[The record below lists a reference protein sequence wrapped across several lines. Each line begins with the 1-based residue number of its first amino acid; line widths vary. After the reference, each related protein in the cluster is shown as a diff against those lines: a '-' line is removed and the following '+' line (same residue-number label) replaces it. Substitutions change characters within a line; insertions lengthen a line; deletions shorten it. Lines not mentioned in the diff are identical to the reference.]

1 MKRSKLFIVVAIFAF
16 LLFVTTGCADD
27 SGAGVH
33 THKYGEWTFVVEPTE
48 TTAGVAARK
57 CDCDHVDKV
66 EVPTLTDTKVWACV
80 VVDPTCTVDGSK
92 TYTSKYGKVVV
103 TLEKT
108 GHSYGEWT
116 FVVEPTETTAGTIAK
131 VCPKCNDRQEVEV
144 AALTDASVWSVTEVL
159 STCQKAGSRT
169 YVSEYGTVVVE
180 LAKLEHVY
188 GEWTL
193 VTEPTETATGSATRT
208 CKYGETDTVTVPALT
223 DASVWTVTE
232 VLPTCQKAGSRTYV
246 SEYGTV
252 VVELAKLE
260 HVYGEWTLVTE
271 PTETATGSATRT
283 CKYGET
289 DTVTVPALTDASV
302 WSVKSLTLSY
312 NEKGEKV
319 YTSVYGEVSV
329 EVAKLVAPYD
339 NKTYSSVLFDARG
352 TDNQTFKY
360 GITTVET
367 AWANAIISLNGNGEG
382 EGTAYPFRGQI
393 KIIME
398 DEKTGKVRFV
408 QTPYKT
414 ITTGGSEDP
423 YDPYDPYDPGYGTV
437 TTEVVLD
444 HENAET
450 FVAYVDFASGL
461 LVRANDGLFN
471 RLLFCTPFEVNASA
485 SAFSTSCWNDAIA
498 IQYTYNE
505 TVYSVFYY
513 KGVVYFGV
521 SFVDAEGNALSAEEC
536 YNAVY
541 VCVKDASGNVIEKFG
556 YNGTELVVLD
566 GNEGTYT
573 NAEETIVVS
582 GFGTVTLNGVS
593 GTYTVLSDNKLGV
606 YVSEAYYEVQ
616 LNKETATY
624 TSVKPMVTINFI
636 TGEYATLDPATVSA
650 NINVKYVLP
659 TLTNDLYKFKGWYYD
674 EACTKAVGSEFV
686 PTENVT
692 LYALWKAKV
701 VINLVGV
708 ADGDASTLYLGEGDK
723 IGDFLPKYGLDL
735 ANRRIFKGWYLDS
748 EFENTLPEE
757 AAVTVDDTDITIY
770 AKWDELPA
778 YYGTYYGTEAYN
790 AGYGNYGGK
799 KLIIDENGNISGQ
812 VTGIVVSYDK
822 ATQKIEWK
830 TSATAT
836 TKDAFYFDEETGVI
850 AGIYSKGEI
859 GNDYYIFSTE
869 TPSDGKIV
877 ANFGVK
883 APKYPGSSTTGYF
896 AQFVTINTKLGVKTL
911 FLYNN
916 HIYNNVSVATSTGEE
931 FTNIKDIKN
940 AKTVVV
946 KELTTSEVLIA
957 LSAVNDT
964 FGTGSNTKLLDE
976 YYGTYTNGSETIEL
990 DGCGVIKYGSKTGT
1004 YTKVTSGEYG
1014 FDVYLENNTEYYRL
1028 TLDTENNTFVLVMPK
1043 ATISFVVGEGHTEIA
1058 SISCNINVPVKLPSG
1073 EDAGYVFNGWFYDQ
1087 EFTKAVPANLVI
1099 TEDITLYA
1107 KYSNPAKLTIVYN
1120 DGVTE
1125 NTEIIYSV
1133 GDIAKVE
1140 KPKYAKHRF
1149 IGWYTTE
1156 ECAAGSEWTSGT
1168 QINADTIIYAKWE
1181 IAPIYNAIYV
1191 PVEFTKTEKNGGV
1204 DGGYAR
1210 ISCILDID
1218 PDGMT
1223 TGKGYPYNGSYVVK
1237 NYDAEKGTLDFCS
1250 SNGSTVYHGFID
1262 PVTTIIFVNTNS
1274 GDVDFNAMNMF
1285 IPIEGKYNYS
1295 EHTYSSSYWDGGST
1309 KAIQYTTKG
1318 NTYSYF
1324 LYKNHVYM
1332 NVSFKD
1338 AEGNDIEGK
1347 DCYTAS
1353 SLTVLAADN
1362 TVIAKFGY
1370 DGTTMQSLD
1379 GFEGTYTNGENSLT
1393 LDGIKTITM
1402 GEYTG
1407 TYTKAKEGSS
1417 YTFDVYMTEGTKQ
1430 VYYQLTVSK
1439 EAGTYTIAKPEVT
1452 ISFNAGEYA
1461 TVGDVVANI
1470 NVALELPVPHNAEY
1484 VFRGW
1489 YLDSELTK
1497 KVSGEYVPTENA
1509 TLYAK
1514 WDKKATL
1521 TVIYGNG
1528 MEDATLEYGVGDTIN
1543 PVKPGFTNGK
1553 VFSGWYLD
1561 AECTEKLTATTIT
1574 ENMTI
1579 YCKWAEGVPT
1589 YGSYRGWNM
1598 YGNDAKANKKP
1609 TVDMVIS
1616 VDGIAS
1622 GRKEGKVTGTT
1633 GVIKI
1638 DDYYAYYEETLGII
1652 YMAYGSNTS
1661 SCGTDTFV
1669 FVKGGYTVSHES
1681 ANLRIGGSD
1690 SFSKVVTLELSDG
1703 TIHTVLFAEN
1713 KVYADVIVKDANGD
1727 LYTKNMSNVTS
1738 STSVTIYASDGTT
1751 VLYSK

>member
-116 FVVEPTETTAGTIAK
+116 FVVEPTETTAGTVAK

-159 STCQKAGSRT
+159 
-169 YVSEYGTVVVE
+169 
-180 LAKLEHVY
+180 
-188 GEWTL
+188 
-193 VTEPTETATGSATRT
+193 
-208 CKYGETDTVTVPALT
+208 
-223 DASVWTVTE
+223 
-232 VLPTCQKAGSRTYV
+232 PTCQKAGSRTYV

-252 VVELAKLE
+252 VVELPKEE

-367 AWANAIISLNGNGEG
+367 AWANEIISLNGNGEG

-398 DEKTGKVRFV
+398 DEKTGKVRFI

-414 ITTGGSEDP
+414 ITTGGSEDPYYP

-471 RLLFCTPFEVNASA
+471 RLLFCTPFEVNAST

-770 AKWDELPA
+770 AKWDDLPA

-869 TPSDGKIV
+869 TPSDGKII

-1210 ISCILDID
+1210 TSCILDID

-1262 PVTTIIFVNTNS
+1262 PVTTIIFVNTKS

-1622 GRKEGKVTGTT
+1622 GRKEGKVIGTT

-1703 TIHTVLFAEN
+1703 TTHTVLFAEN
-1713 KVYADVIVKDANGD
+1713 KVYADVIVKAANGD

-1738 STSVTIYASDGTT
+1738 STSITIYASDGTT

>member
-57 CDCDHVDKV
+57 CECDHVDKV

-116 FVVEPTETTAGTIAK
+116 FVVEPTETTAGTVAK

-180 LAKLEHVY
+180 LPKE
-188 GEWTL
+188 
-193 VTEPTETATGSATRT
+193 
-208 CKYGETDTVTVPALT
+208 
-223 DASVWTVTE
+223 
-232 VLPTCQKAGSRTYV
+232 
-246 SEYGTV
+246 
-252 VVELAKLE
+252 E

-352 TDNQTFKY
+352 TDSQTFKY

-398 DEKTGKVRFV
+398 DEKTGKVRFI

-414 ITTGGSEDP
+414 ITTGSSEDPYYP

-461 LVRANDGLFN
+461 LVRANDDLFN
-471 RLLFCTPFEVNASA
+471 RLLFCTPFEVNAST

-686 PTENVT
+686 PTESVT

-830 TSATAT
+830 TNATAT

-946 KELTTSEVLIA
+946 KELTTSEILIA

-1210 ISCILDID
+1210 TSCILDID

-1237 NYDAEKGTLDFCS
+1237 NYDPEKGTLDFCS

-1262 PVTTIIFVNTNS
+1262 PVTTIIFVNTKS

-1295 EHTYSSSYWDGGST
+1295 EHTYSSSYWNGGST

-1332 NVSFKD
+1332 NVSLKD

-1353 SLTVLAADN
+1353 SLTVLASDN
-1362 TVIAKFGY
+1362 AVIAKFGY

-1574 ENMTI
+1574 GNMTI

-1703 TIHTVLFAEN
+1703 TIHTVLFAKN
-1713 KVYADVIVKDANGD
+1713 KVYADVIVKDANGE

>member
-57 CDCDHVDKV
+57 CECDHVDKV

-116 FVVEPTETTAGTIAK
+116 FVVEPTETTAGTVAK

-159 STCQKAGSRT
+159 S
-169 YVSEYGTVVVE
+169 
-180 LAKLEHVY
+180 
-188 GEWTL
+188 
-193 VTEPTETATGSATRT
+193 
-208 CKYGETDTVTVPALT
+208 
-223 DASVWTVTE
+223 
-232 VLPTCQKAGSRTYV
+232 TCQKAGSRTYV

-398 DEKTGKVRFV
+398 DEKTGKVRFI
-408 QTPYKT
+408 QTPYKP

-423 YDPYDPYDPGYGTV
+423 YYPYAPYHPNDPGYGTV

-471 RLLFCTPFEVNASA
+471 RLLFCTPFEVNAST

-521 SFVDAEGNALSAEEC
+521 SFVDAEGNALTAEEC

-541 VCVKDASGNVIEKFG
+541 VCVKDASGDVIEKFG

-593 GTYTVLSDNKLGV
+593 GTYTALSDNKLGV

-748 EFENTLPEE
+748 EFENTLPVE

-869 TPSDGKIV
+869 TPSDGKII

-990 DGCGVIKYGSKTGT
+990 DGCGVINYGSKTGT

-1210 ISCILDID
+1210 TSCILDID

-1237 NYDAEKGTLDFCS
+1237 NYDPEKGTLDFCS

-1262 PVTTIIFVNTNS
+1262 PVTTIIFVNTKS

-1353 SLTVLAADN
+1353 SLTVLASDN

-1393 LDGIKTITM
+1393 LDGIKTIKM

-1528 MEDATLEYGVGDTIN
+1528 MEDATLEYGIGDTIN

-1574 ENMTI
+1574 GNMTI

-1598 YGNDAKANKKP
+1598 YGEGTKSDKKP

-1652 YMAYGSNTS
+1652 YMAYGNNTTGCAS
-1661 SCGTDTFV
+1661 DTYV
-1669 FVKGGYTVSHES
+1669 FVKGGFTVAHES
-1681 ANLRIGGSD
+1681 ANLKIKN
-1690 SFSKVVTLELSDG
+1690 SFSKVVTIQLSDG
-1703 TIHTVLFAEN
+1703 TTHTVLFAEN
-1713 KVYADVIVKDANGD
+1713 KVYADVIVKDANGE

>member
-57 CDCDHVDKV
+57 CECDHVDKV

-116 FVVEPTETTAGTIAK
+116 FVVEPTETTAGTVAK

-159 STCQKAGSRT
+159 STCQKAGS
-169 YVSEYGTVVVE
+169 
-180 LAKLEHVY
+180 K
-188 GEWTL
+188 
-193 VTEPTETATGSATRT
+193 
-208 CKYGETDTVTVPALT
+208 
-223 DASVWTVTE
+223 
-232 VLPTCQKAGSRTYV
+232 TYV

-352 TDNQTFKY
+352 TDSQTFKY

-398 DEKTGKVRFV
+398 DEKTGKVRFI

-414 ITTGGSEDP
+414 ITTGGSEDPYYP

-471 RLLFCTPFEVNASA
+471 RLLFCTPFEVNAST

-541 VCVKDASGNVIEKFG
+541 VCVKDASGNIIEKFG

-1210 ISCILDID
+1210 TSCILDID

-1262 PVTTIIFVNTNS
+1262 PVTTIIFVNTKS

-1353 SLTVLAADN
+1353 SLTVLASDN

-1393 LDGIKTITM
+1393 LDGIKTIKM

-1430 VYYQLTVSK
+1430 AYYQLTVSK

-1574 ENMTI
+1574 GNMTI

-1703 TIHTVLFAEN
+1703 TTHTVLFAEN

-1738 STSVTIYASDGTT
+1738 STSITIYASDGTT

>member
-66 EVPTLTDTKVWACV
+66 EVPTLTDTKVWACI

-116 FVVEPTETTAGTIAK
+116 FVVEPTETTAGTVAK

-144 AALTDASVWSVTEVL
+144 AALSDASVWTVTEVL
-159 STCQKAGSRT
+159 STCQKAGS
-169 YVSEYGTVVVE
+169 
-180 LAKLEHVY
+180 K
-188 GEWTL
+188 
-193 VTEPTETATGSATRT
+193 
-208 CKYGETDTVTVPALT
+208 
-223 DASVWTVTE
+223 
-232 VLPTCQKAGSRTYV
+232 TYV

-398 DEKTGKVRFV
+398 DEKTGKVRFI

-414 ITTGGSEDP
+414 ITTGGSEDPYYP

-869 TPSDGKIV
+869 TPSDGKII

-957 LSAVNDT
+957 LSAVND
-964 FGTGSNTKLLDE
+964 
-976 YYGTYTNGSETIEL
+976 I
-990 DGCGVIKYGSKTGT
+990 
-1004 YTKVTSGEYG
+1004 
-1014 FDVYLENNTEYYRL
+1014 
-1028 TLDTENNTFVLVMPK
+1028 
-1043 ATISFVVGEGHTEIA
+1043 
-1058 SISCNINVPVKLPSG
+1058 
-1073 EDAGYVFNGWFYDQ
+1073 
-1087 EFTKAVPANLVI
+1087 
-1099 TEDITLYA
+1099 
-1107 KYSNPAKLTIVYN
+1107 
-1120 DGVTE
+1120 
-1125 NTEIIYSV
+1125 
-1133 GDIAKVE
+1133 
-1140 KPKYAKHRF
+1140 
-1149 IGWYTTE
+1149 
-1156 ECAAGSEWTSGT
+1156 
-1168 QINADTIIYAKWE
+1168 
-1181 IAPIYNAIYV
+1181 
-1191 PVEFTKTEKNGGV
+1191 
-1204 DGGYAR
+1204 
-1210 ISCILDID
+1210 
-1218 PDGMT
+1218 
-1223 TGKGYPYNGSYVVK
+1223 
-1237 NYDAEKGTLDFCS
+1237 
-1250 SNGSTVYHGFID
+1250 
-1262 PVTTIIFVNTNS
+1262 
-1274 GDVDFNAMNMF
+1274 
-1285 IPIEGKYNYS
+1285 
-1295 EHTYSSSYWDGGST
+1295 
-1309 KAIQYTTKG
+1309 
-1318 NTYSYF
+1318 
-1324 LYKNHVYM
+1324 
-1332 NVSFKD
+1332 
-1338 AEGNDIEGK
+1338 
-1347 DCYTAS
+1347 
-1353 SLTVLAADN
+1353 
-1362 TVIAKFGY
+1362 
-1370 DGTTMQSLD
+1370 
-1379 GFEGTYTNGENSLT
+1379 
-1393 LDGIKTITM
+1393 
-1402 GEYTG
+1402 
-1407 TYTKAKEGSS
+1407 
-1417 YTFDVYMTEGTKQ
+1417 
-1430 VYYQLTVSK
+1430 
-1439 EAGTYTIAKPEVT
+1439 
-1452 ISFNAGEYA
+1452 
-1461 TVGDVVANI
+1461 
-1470 NVALELPVPHNAEY
+1470 
-1484 VFRGW
+1484 
-1489 YLDSELTK
+1489 
-1497 KVSGEYVPTENA
+1497 
-1509 TLYAK
+1509 
-1514 WDKKATL
+1514 
-1521 TVIYGNG
+1521 
-1528 MEDATLEYGVGDTIN
+1528 
-1543 PVKPGFTNGK
+1543 
-1553 VFSGWYLD
+1553 
-1561 AECTEKLTATTIT
+1561 
-1574 ENMTI
+1574 
-1579 YCKWAEGVPT
+1579 
-1589 YGSYRGWNM
+1589 WNW
-1598 YGNDAKANKKP
+1598 
-1609 TVDMVIS
+1609 
-1616 VDGIAS
+1616 
-1622 GRKEGKVTGTT
+1622 
-1633 GVIKI
+1633 
-1638 DDYYAYYEETLGII
+1638 L
-1652 YMAYGSNTS
+1652 
-1661 SCGTDTFV
+1661 
-1669 FVKGGYTVSHES
+1669 
-1681 ANLRIGGSD
+1681 
-1690 SFSKVVTLELSDG
+1690 
-1703 TIHTVLFAEN
+1703 
-1713 KVYADVIVKDANGD
+1713 
-1727 LYTKNMSNVTS
+1727 
-1738 STSVTIYASDGTT
+1738 
-1751 VLYSK
+1751 

>member
-116 FVVEPTETTAGTIAK
+116 FVVEPTETTAGTVAK

-180 LAKLEHVY
+180 LPKE
-188 GEWTL
+188 
-193 VTEPTETATGSATRT
+193 
-208 CKYGETDTVTVPALT
+208 
-223 DASVWTVTE
+223 
-232 VLPTCQKAGSRTYV
+232 
-246 SEYGTV
+246 
-252 VVELAKLE
+252 E

-352 TDNQTFKY
+352 TDSQTFKY

-398 DEKTGKVRFV
+398 DEKTGKVRFI

-414 ITTGGSEDP
+414 ITTGGSEDPYYP

-471 RLLFCTPFEVNASA
+471 RLLFCTPFEVNAST

-521 SFVDAEGNALSAEEC
+521 SFVDAEGNALTAEEC

-1210 ISCILDID
+1210 TSCILDID

-1250 SNGSTVYHGFID
+1250 SNGSIVYHGFID

-1353 SLTVLAADN
+1353 SLTVLASDN

-1393 LDGIKTITM
+1393 LDGIKTIKM

-1528 MEDATLEYGVGDTIN
+1528 MEDATLEYGIGDTIN

-1574 ENMTI
+1574 GNMTI

-1703 TIHTVLFAEN
+1703 TIHTVLFAKN
-1713 KVYADVIVKDANGD
+1713 KVYADVIVKDANGE

>member
-1 MKRSKLFIVVAIFAF
+1 MKKFKLTFQKGILFCLVLLMIFS
-16 LLFVTTGCADD
+16 VTSCKKHEDTPKDD
-27 SGAGVH
+27 V
-33 THKYGEWTFVVEPTE
+33 KI
-48 TTAGVAARK
+48 
-57 CDCDHVDKV
+57 
-66 EVPTLTDTKVWACV
+66 
-80 VVDPTCTVDGSK
+80 
-92 TYTSKYGKVVV
+92 
-103 TLEKT
+103 TLESDKYTLQKT
-108 GHSYGEWT
+108 D
-116 FVVEPTETTAGTIAK
+116 V
-131 VCPKCNDRQEVEV
+131 
-144 AALTDASVWSVTEVL
+144 
-159 STCQKAGSRT
+159 
-169 YVSEYGTVVVE
+169 
-180 LAKLEHVY
+180 AKL
-188 GEWTL
+188 
-193 VTEPTETATGSATRT
+193 
-208 CKYGETDTVTVPALT
+208 TVTV
-223 DASVWTVTE
+223 
-232 VLPTCQKAGSRTYV
+232 
-246 SEYGTV
+246 
-252 VVELAKLE
+252 
-260 HVYGEWTLVTE
+260 
-271 PTETATGSATRT
+271 TGS
-283 CKYGET
+283 T
-289 DTVTVPALTDASV
+289 DTTYSWIYDTSLLNIDANNQLKVIGDYSTKRTVEIKAVANADKTKSATISITLNVTPIKPPVKDDISV
-302 WSVKSLTLSY
+302 GIKGSSEVKS
-312 NEKGEKV
+312 G
-319 YTSVYGEVSV
+319 
-329 EVAKLVAPYD
+329 
-339 NKTYSSVLFDARG
+339 KTINLEAVVTGS
-352 TDNQTFKY
+352 DNQT
-360 GITTVET
+360 VL
-367 AWANAIISLNGNGEG
+367 W
-382 EGTAYPFRGQI
+382 
-393 KIIME
+393 
-398 DEKTGKVRFV
+398 
-408 QTPYKT
+408 
-414 ITTGGSEDP
+414 
-423 YDPYDPYDPGYGTV
+423 
-437 TTEVVLD
+437 EVK
-444 HENAET
+444 
-450 FVAYVDFASGL
+450 S
-461 LVRANDGLFN
+461 
-471 RLLFCTPFEVNASA
+471 
-485 SAFSTSCWNDAIA
+485 
-498 IQYTYNE
+498 
-505 TVYSVFYY
+505 
-513 KGVVYFGV
+513 
-521 SFVDAEGNALSAEEC
+521 
-536 YNAVY
+536 
-541 VCVKDASGNVIEKFG
+541 
-556 YNGTELVVLD
+556 
-566 GNEGTYT
+566 
-573 NAEETIVVS
+573 
-582 GFGTVTLNGVS
+582 
-593 GTYTVLSDNKLGV
+593 
-606 YVSEAYYEVQ
+606 
-616 LNKETATY
+616 
-624 TSVKPMVTINFI
+624 
-636 TGEYATLDPATVSA
+636 
-650 NINVKYVLP
+650 
-659 TLTNDLYKFKGWYYD
+659 
-674 EACTKAVGSEFV
+674 GSEFATIDSEGRLTASKV
-686 PTENVT
+686 SGDKVIEVTATSLADTSVVATKVITIVAKPELTQEMLDALNVDT
-692 LYALWKAKV
+692 IGFEGYIN
-701 VINLVGV
+701 INLYTIGIYSKLHSTHITVVKTAMDGTNWYAEYLNGDTNTQMGLYYRNHDQKACQVSVSFMNEEQYTPMQADDGSSVSWEDAGLYNNLKGLKLSDFQFNEKTWRYEYVGSDERLDEKIV
-708 ADGDASTLYLGEGDK
+708 ASANPYDFIADGFSLIIEDGEILGIYAKSKEDYS
-723 IGDFLPKYGLDL
+723 I
-735 ANRRIFKGWYLDS
+735 
-748 EFENTLPEE
+748 
-757 AAVTVDDTDITIY
+757 AVGYKAIQELIVAINFDETVDDTDITIY

-1210 ISCILDID
+1210 TSCILDID

-1353 SLTVLAADN
+1353 SLTVLASDN

-1393 LDGIKTITM
+1393 LDGIKTIKM

-1439 EAGTYTIAKPEVT
+1439 EAGTYTISKPEVT

-1574 ENMTI
+1574 GNMTI

-1598 YGNDAKANKKP
+1598 YGEGTKSDKKP

-1652 YMAYGSNTS
+1652 YMAYGNNTTGCAS
-1661 SCGTDTFV
+1661 DTYV
-1669 FVKGGYTVSHES
+1669 FVKGGFTVAHES
-1681 ANLRIGGSD
+1681 ANLKIKN
-1690 SFSKVVTLELSDG
+1690 SFSKVVTIQLSDG
-1703 TIHTVLFAEN
+1703 TTHTVLFAEN
-1713 KVYADVIVKDANGD
+1713 KVYADVIVKDANGE

>member
-66 EVPTLTDTKVWACV
+66 EVPTLTDTKVWACI

-116 FVVEPTETTAGTIAK
+116 FVVEPTETTAGTVAK

-144 AALTDASVWSVTEVL
+144 AALS
-159 STCQKAGSRT
+159 
-169 YVSEYGTVVVE
+169 
-180 LAKLEHVY
+180 
-188 GEWTL
+188 
-193 VTEPTETATGSATRT
+193 
-208 CKYGETDTVTVPALT
+208 

-252 VVELAKLE
+252 VVELPKEE
-260 HVYGEWTLVTE
+260 HVYGEWTLVAE

-398 DEKTGKVRFV
+398 DEKTGKVRFI

-414 ITTGGSEDP
+414 ITTGGSEDPYYP

-869 TPSDGKIV
+869 TPSDGKII

-1014 FDVYLENNTEYYRL
+1014 FDVYLENNAEYYRL

-1210 ISCILDID
+1210 TSCILDID

-1262 PVTTIIFVNTNS
+1262 PVTTIIFVNTKS

-1703 TIHTVLFAEN
+1703 TTHTVLFAEN

-1738 STSVTIYASDGTT
+1738 STSITIYASDGTT

>member
-116 FVVEPTETTAGTIAK
+116 FVVEPTETTAGTVAK

-180 LAKLEHVY
+180 LPKE
-188 GEWTL
+188 
-193 VTEPTETATGSATRT
+193 
-208 CKYGETDTVTVPALT
+208 
-223 DASVWTVTE
+223 
-232 VLPTCQKAGSRTYV
+232 
-246 SEYGTV
+246 
-252 VVELAKLE
+252 E

-352 TDNQTFKY
+352 TDSQTFKY

-398 DEKTGKVRFV
+398 DEKTGKVRFI

-414 ITTGGSEDP
+414 ITTGGSEDPYYP

-471 RLLFCTPFEVNASA
+471 RLLFCTPFEVNAST

-521 SFVDAEGNALSAEEC
+521 SFVDAEGNALTAEEC

-869 TPSDGKIV
+869 TPSDGKII

-1204 DGGYAR
+1204 VGGYAR
-1210 ISCILDID
+1210 TSCILDID

-1237 NYDAEKGTLDFCS
+1237 NYDPEKGTLDFCS

-1262 PVTTIIFVNTNS
+1262 PVTTIIFVNTKS

-1703 TIHTVLFAEN
+1703 TTHTVLFAEN

-1727 LYTKNMSNVTS
+1727 LYNKNMSNVTS
-1738 STSVTIYASDGTT
+1738 STSITIYASDGTT

>member
-116 FVVEPTETTAGTIAK
+116 FVVEPTETTAGTVAK

-159 STCQKAGSRT
+159 
-169 YVSEYGTVVVE
+169 
-180 LAKLEHVY
+180 
-188 GEWTL
+188 
-193 VTEPTETATGSATRT
+193 
-208 CKYGETDTVTVPALT
+208 
-223 DASVWTVTE
+223 
-232 VLPTCQKAGSRTYV
+232 PTCQKAGSRTYV

-252 VVELAKLE
+252 VVELPKEE

-398 DEKTGKVRFV
+398 DEKTGKVRFI

-414 ITTGGSEDP
+414 ITTGGSEDPYYP

-471 RLLFCTPFEVNASA
+471 RLLFCTPFEVNAST

-573 NAEETIVVS
+573 NVEETIVVS

-1125 NTEIIYSV
+1125 NAEIIYSV

-1210 ISCILDID
+1210 TSCILDID

-1262 PVTTIIFVNTNS
+1262 PDTTIIFVNTKS

-1285 IPIEGKYNYS
+1285 IPIEGKYSYS

-1353 SLTVLAADN
+1353 SLTVLASDN

-1574 ENMTI
+1574 GNMTI

-1703 TIHTVLFAEN
+1703 TIHTVLFAKN
-1713 KVYADVIVKDANGD
+1713 KVYADVIVKDANGE

>member
-116 FVVEPTETTAGTIAK
+116 FVVEPTETTAGTVAK

-159 STCQKAGSRT
+159 S
-169 YVSEYGTVVVE
+169 
-180 LAKLEHVY
+180 
-188 GEWTL
+188 
-193 VTEPTETATGSATRT
+193 
-208 CKYGETDTVTVPALT
+208 
-223 DASVWTVTE
+223 
-232 VLPTCQKAGSRTYV
+232 TCQKAGSRTYV

-352 TDNQTFKY
+352 TDSQTFKY

-398 DEKTGKVRFV
+398 DEKTGKVRFI

-414 ITTGGSEDP
+414 ITTGGSEDPYYP

-471 RLLFCTPFEVNASA
+471 RLLFCTPFEVNAST

-692 LYALWKAKV
+692 LYALWRAKV

-830 TSATAT
+830 TNATAT

-946 KELTTSEVLIA
+946 KELTTSEILIA

-1210 ISCILDID
+1210 TSCILDID
-1218 PDGMT
+1218 PDGVT

-1237 NYDAEKGTLDFCS
+1237 NYDPEKGTLDFCS

-1262 PVTTIIFVNTNS
+1262 PVTTIIFVNTKS

-1370 DGTTMQSLD
+1370 DGATMQSLD

-1574 ENMTI
+1574 GNMTI

-1703 TIHTVLFAEN
+1703 TIHTVLFAKN
-1713 KVYADVIVKDANGD
+1713 KVYADVIVKDANGE

>member
-57 CDCDHVDKV
+57 CECDHVDKV

-116 FVVEPTETTAGTIAK
+116 FVVEPTETTAGTVAK

-159 STCQKAGSRT
+159 STCQKAGS
-169 YVSEYGTVVVE
+169 
-180 LAKLEHVY
+180 K
-188 GEWTL
+188 
-193 VTEPTETATGSATRT
+193 
-208 CKYGETDTVTVPALT
+208 
-223 DASVWTVTE
+223 
-232 VLPTCQKAGSRTYV
+232 TYV

-352 TDNQTFKY
+352 TDSQTFKY

-398 DEKTGKVRFV
+398 DEKTGKVRFI

-414 ITTGGSEDP
+414 ITTGGSEDPYYP

-471 RLLFCTPFEVNASA
+471 RLLFCTPFEVNAST

-521 SFVDAEGNALSAEEC
+521 SFVDAEGNALTAEEC

-1210 ISCILDID
+1210 TSCILDID

-1353 SLTVLAADN
+1353 SLTVLASDN

-1393 LDGIKTITM
+1393 LDGIKTIKM

-1439 EAGTYTIAKPEVT
+1439 EAGTYTISKPEVT

-1574 ENMTI
+1574 KNMTI

-1598 YGNDAKANKKP
+1598 YGDGTKSDKKP

-1652 YMAYGSNTS
+1652 YMAYGSNTTGCAS
-1661 SCGTDTFV
+1661 DTYV
-1669 FVKGGYTVSHES
+1669 FVKGGFTVAHES
-1681 ANLRIGGSD
+1681 ANLKIKN
-1690 SFSKVVTLELSDG
+1690 SFSKVVTIQLSDG
-1703 TIHTVLFAEN
+1703 TTHTVLFAEN
-1713 KVYADVIVKDANGD
+1713 KVYADVIVKDANGE

>member
-116 FVVEPTETTAGTIAK
+116 FVVEPTETTAGTVAK

-144 AALTDASVWSVTEVL
+144 AALTDASVWS
-159 STCQKAGSRT
+159 
-169 YVSEYGTVVVE
+169 
-180 LAKLEHVY
+180 
-188 GEWTL
+188 
-193 VTEPTETATGSATRT
+193 
-208 CKYGETDTVTVPALT
+208 
-223 DASVWTVTE
+223 VTE

-352 TDNQTFKY
+352 TDSQTFKY

-398 DEKTGKVRFV
+398 DEKTGKVRFI

-414 ITTGGSEDP
+414 ITTGGSEDPYYP

-471 RLLFCTPFEVNASA
+471 RLLFCTPFEVNAST

-692 LYALWKAKV
+692 LYALWRAKV

-830 TSATAT
+830 TNATAT

-946 KELTTSEVLIA
+946 KELTTSEILIA

-1210 ISCILDID
+1210 TSCILDID
-1218 PDGMT
+1218 PDGVT

-1237 NYDAEKGTLDFCS
+1237 NYDPEKGTLDFCS

-1262 PVTTIIFVNTNS
+1262 PVTTIIFVNTKS

-1370 DGTTMQSLD
+1370 DGATMQSLD

-1574 ENMTI
+1574 GNMTI

-1703 TIHTVLFAEN
+1703 TIHTVLFAKN
-1713 KVYADVIVKDANGD
+1713 KVYADVIVKDANGE

>member
-33 THKYGEWTFVVEPTE
+33 THK
-48 TTAGVAARK
+48 
-57 CDCDHVDKV
+57 
-66 EVPTLTDTKVWACV
+66 
-80 VVDPTCTVDGSK
+80 
-92 TYTSKYGKVVV
+92 
-103 TLEKT
+103 
-108 GHSYGEWT
+108 YGEWT

-252 VVELAKLE
+252 VVELPKEE

-398 DEKTGKVRFV
+398 DEKTGKVRFI

-414 ITTGGSEDP
+414 ITTGGSEDPYYP

-471 RLLFCTPFEVNASA
+471 RLLFCTPFEVNAST

-566 GNEGTYT
+566 GNEGAYT

-606 YVSEAYYEVQ
+606 YVSESYYEVQ

-931 FTNIKDIKN
+931 FTNIKDIEN

-1043 ATISFVVGEGHTEIA
+1043 ATISFVVGEGHTEIV

-1087 EFTKAVPANLVI
+1087 EFTKAVPANLLI

-1125 NTEIIYSV
+1125 NAEIIYSV

-1210 ISCILDID
+1210 TSCILDID

-1237 NYDAEKGTLDFCS
+1237 NYDPEKGTLDFCS

-1262 PVTTIIFVNTNS
+1262 PVTTIIFVNTKS

-1285 IPIEGKYNYS
+1285 IPIEGKYSYS
-1295 EHTYSSSYWDGGST
+1295 EHTYSSSYWAGGST

-1402 GEYTG
+1402 GEYAG
-1407 TYTKAKEGSS
+1407 TYTKAKEGSI

-1598 YGNDAKANKKP
+1598 CGNDAKADKKP
-1609 TVDMVIS
+1609 TDDMVIS

-1681 ANLRIGGSD
+1681 ANLRIGGSK

>member
-48 TTAGVAARK
+48 TTAG
-57 CDCDHVDKV
+57 
-66 EVPTLTDTKVWACV
+66 
-80 VVDPTCTVDGSK
+80 
-92 TYTSKYGKVVV
+92 
-103 TLEKT
+103 
-108 GHSYGEWT
+108 
-116 FVVEPTETTAGTIAK
+116 TIAK

-159 STCQKAGSRT
+159 S
-169 YVSEYGTVVVE
+169 
-180 LAKLEHVY
+180 
-188 GEWTL
+188 
-193 VTEPTETATGSATRT
+193 
-208 CKYGETDTVTVPALT
+208 
-223 DASVWTVTE
+223 
-232 VLPTCQKAGSRTYV
+232 TCQKAGSRTYV

-398 DEKTGKVRFV
+398 DEKTGKVRFI

-414 ITTGGSEDP
+414 ITTGGSEDPYYP

-471 RLLFCTPFEVNASA
+471 RLLFCTPFEVNAST

-606 YVSEAYYEVQ
+606 YVSESYYEVQ

-799 KLIIDENGNISGQ
+799 KLIIDENGNISGK

-822 ATQKIEWK
+822 STQKIEWK

-1125 NTEIIYSV
+1125 NAEIIYSV

-1210 ISCILDID
+1210 TSCILDID

-1237 NYDAEKGTLDFCS
+1237 NYDPEKGTLDFCS

-1262 PVTTIIFVNTNS
+1262 PVTTIIFVNTKS

-1285 IPIEGKYNYS
+1285 IPIEGKYSYS
-1295 EHTYSSSYWDGGST
+1295 EHTYSSSYWAGGST

-1407 TYTKAKEGSS
+1407 TYTKAKEGSI

-1574 ENMTI
+1574 KNMTI

-1598 YGNDAKANKKP
+1598 YGDGTKSDKKP
-1609 TVDMVIS
+1609 TDDMVIS

-1622 GRKEGKVTGTT
+1622 GCKKGKVTGTT

-1661 SCGTDTFV
+1661 SCASDTYV
-1669 FVKGGYTVSHES
+1669 FVKGGFTVAHES
-1681 ANLRIGGSD
+1681 ANLRIGGSN
-1690 SFSKVVTLELSDG
+1690 SFSKVVTIQLSDG
-1703 TIHTVLFAEN
+1703 TTHTVLFAEN
-1713 KVYADVIVKDANGD
+1713 KVYADVIVKDANGE

-1738 STSVTIYASDGTT
+1738 STSITIYASDGTT

>member
-57 CDCDHVDKV
+57 CECDHVDKV

-116 FVVEPTETTAGTIAK
+116 FVVEPTETTAGTVAK

-159 STCQKAGSRT
+159 STCQKAGS
-169 YVSEYGTVVVE
+169 
-180 LAKLEHVY
+180 K
-188 GEWTL
+188 
-193 VTEPTETATGSATRT
+193 
-208 CKYGETDTVTVPALT
+208 
-223 DASVWTVTE
+223 
-232 VLPTCQKAGSRTYV
+232 TYV

-398 DEKTGKVRFV
+398 DEKTGKVRFI

-414 ITTGGSEDP
+414 ITTGGSEDPYYP

-692 LYALWKAKV
+692 LYALWRAKV

-1210 ISCILDID
+1210 TSCILDID

-1262 PVTTIIFVNTNS
+1262 PVTTIIFVNTKS

-1338 AEGNDIEGK
+1338 AEGK

-1703 TIHTVLFAEN
+1703 TTHTVLFAEN

-1738 STSVTIYASDGTT
+1738 STSITIYASDGTT

>member
-116 FVVEPTETTAGTIAK
+116 FVVEPTETTAGTVAK

-159 STCQKAGSRT
+159 
-169 YVSEYGTVVVE
+169 
-180 LAKLEHVY
+180 
-188 GEWTL
+188 
-193 VTEPTETATGSATRT
+193 
-208 CKYGETDTVTVPALT
+208 
-223 DASVWTVTE
+223 
-232 VLPTCQKAGSRTYV
+232 PTCQKAGSRTYV

-252 VVELAKLE
+252 VVELPKEE

-398 DEKTGKVRFV
+398 DEKTGKVRFI

-414 ITTGGSEDP
+414 ITTGGSEDPYYP

-471 RLLFCTPFEVNASA
+471 RLLFCTPFEVNAST

-521 SFVDAEGNALSAEEC
+521 SFVDAEGNALTAEEC

-1210 ISCILDID
+1210 TSCILDID

-1353 SLTVLAADN
+1353 SLTVLASDN

-1393 LDGIKTITM
+1393 LDGIKTIKM

-1622 GRKEGKVTGTT
+1622 GRKEGKVIGTT

-1703 TIHTVLFAEN
+1703 TTHTVLFAEN

-1738 STSVTIYASDGTT
+1738 STSITIYASDGTT

>member
-116 FVVEPTETTAGTIAK
+116 FVVEPTETTAGTVAK

-144 AALTDASVWSVTEVL
+144 AALS
-159 STCQKAGSRT
+159 
-169 YVSEYGTVVVE
+169 
-180 LAKLEHVY
+180 
-188 GEWTL
+188 
-193 VTEPTETATGSATRT
+193 
-208 CKYGETDTVTVPALT
+208 

-232 VLPTCQKAGSRTYV
+232 VLSTCQKAGSRTYV

-352 TDNQTFKY
+352 TDSQTFKY

-398 DEKTGKVRFV
+398 DEKTGKVRFI

-414 ITTGGSEDP
+414 ITTGGSEDPYYP

-869 TPSDGKIV
+869 TPSDGKII

-976 YYGTYTNGSETIEL
+976 YYGTYKNGSETIEL

-1004 YTKVTSGEYG
+1004 YTKVTSSEYE

-1181 IAPIYNAIYV
+1181 MAPIYNAIYV

-1210 ISCILDID
+1210 TSCILDID

-1262 PVTTIIFVNTNS
+1262 PVTTIIFVNTKS

-1652 YMAYGSNTS
+1652 YMAYGNNTTGCAS
-1661 SCGTDTFV
+1661 DTYV
-1669 FVKGGYTVSHES
+1669 FVKGGFTVAHES

-1703 TIHTVLFAEN
+1703 TTHTVLFAEN

-1738 STSVTIYASDGTT
+1738 STSITIYASDGTT

>member
-57 CDCDHVDKV
+57 CECDHVDKV

-116 FVVEPTETTAGTIAK
+116 FVVEPTETTAGTVAK

-159 STCQKAGSRT
+159 
-169 YVSEYGTVVVE
+169 
-180 LAKLEHVY
+180 
-188 GEWTL
+188 
-193 VTEPTETATGSATRT
+193 
-208 CKYGETDTVTVPALT
+208 
-223 DASVWTVTE
+223 
-232 VLPTCQKAGSRTYV
+232 PTCQKAGSRTYV

-252 VVELAKLE
+252 VVELPKEE

-352 TDNQTFKY
+352 TDSQTFKY

-398 DEKTGKVRFV
+398 DEKTGKVRFI

-471 RLLFCTPFEVNASA
+471 RLLFCTPFEVNAST

-521 SFVDAEGNALSAEEC
+521 SFVDAEGNALTAEEC

-735 ANRRIFKGWYLDS
+735 ANRRIFRGWYLDS
-748 EFENTLPEE
+748 EFENT
-757 AAVTVDDTDITIY
+757 
-770 AKWDELPA
+770 
-778 YYGTYYGTEAYN
+778 
-790 AGYGNYGGK
+790 
-799 KLIIDENGNISGQ
+799 
-812 VTGIVVSYDK
+812 
-822 ATQKIEWK
+822 
-830 TSATAT
+830 
-836 TKDAFYFDEETGVI
+836 
-850 AGIYSKGEI
+850 
-859 GNDYYIFSTE
+859 
-869 TPSDGKIV
+869 
-877 ANFGVK
+877 
-883 APKYPGSSTTGYF
+883 
-896 AQFVTINTKLGVKTL
+896 
-911 FLYNN
+911 
-916 HIYNNVSVATSTGEE
+916 
-931 FTNIKDIKN
+931 
-940 AKTVVV
+940 
-946 KELTTSEVLIA
+946 
-957 LSAVNDT
+957 
-964 FGTGSNTKLLDE
+964 
-976 YYGTYTNGSETIEL
+976 
-990 DGCGVIKYGSKTGT
+990 
-1004 YTKVTSGEYG
+1004 
-1014 FDVYLENNTEYYRL
+1014 
-1028 TLDTENNTFVLVMPK
+1028 
-1043 ATISFVVGEGHTEIA
+1043 
-1058 SISCNINVPVKLPSG
+1058 
-1073 EDAGYVFNGWFYDQ
+1073 
-1087 EFTKAVPANLVI
+1087 
-1099 TEDITLYA
+1099 
-1107 KYSNPAKLTIVYN
+1107 
-1120 DGVTE
+1120 
-1125 NTEIIYSV
+1125 
-1133 GDIAKVE
+1133 
-1140 KPKYAKHRF
+1140 
-1149 IGWYTTE
+1149 
-1156 ECAAGSEWTSGT
+1156 
-1168 QINADTIIYAKWE
+1168 
-1181 IAPIYNAIYV
+1181 
-1191 PVEFTKTEKNGGV
+1191 
-1204 DGGYAR
+1204 
-1210 ISCILDID
+1210 
-1218 PDGMT
+1218 
-1223 TGKGYPYNGSYVVK
+1223 
-1237 NYDAEKGTLDFCS
+1237 
-1250 SNGSTVYHGFID
+1250 
-1262 PVTTIIFVNTNS
+1262 
-1274 GDVDFNAMNMF
+1274 
-1285 IPIEGKYNYS
+1285 
-1295 EHTYSSSYWDGGST
+1295 
-1309 KAIQYTTKG
+1309 
-1318 NTYSYF
+1318 
-1324 LYKNHVYM
+1324 
-1332 NVSFKD
+1332 
-1338 AEGNDIEGK
+1338 
-1347 DCYTAS
+1347 
-1353 SLTVLAADN
+1353 
-1362 TVIAKFGY
+1362 
-1370 DGTTMQSLD
+1370 
-1379 GFEGTYTNGENSLT
+1379 
-1393 LDGIKTITM
+1393 
-1402 GEYTG
+1402 
-1407 TYTKAKEGSS
+1407 
-1417 YTFDVYMTEGTKQ
+1417 
-1430 VYYQLTVSK
+1430 
-1439 EAGTYTIAKPEVT
+1439 
-1452 ISFNAGEYA
+1452 
-1461 TVGDVVANI
+1461 
-1470 NVALELPVPHNAEY
+1470 
-1484 VFRGW
+1484 
-1489 YLDSELTK
+1489 
-1497 KVSGEYVPTENA
+1497 
-1509 TLYAK
+1509 
-1514 WDKKATL
+1514 
-1521 TVIYGNG
+1521 
-1528 MEDATLEYGVGDTIN
+1528 
-1543 PVKPGFTNGK
+1543 
-1553 VFSGWYLD
+1553 
-1561 AECTEKLTATTIT
+1561 
-1574 ENMTI
+1574 
-1579 YCKWAEGVPT
+1579 
-1589 YGSYRGWNM
+1589 
-1598 YGNDAKANKKP
+1598 
-1609 TVDMVIS
+1609 
-1616 VDGIAS
+1616 
-1622 GRKEGKVTGTT
+1622 
-1633 GVIKI
+1633 
-1638 DDYYAYYEETLGII
+1638 
-1652 YMAYGSNTS
+1652 
-1661 SCGTDTFV
+1661 
-1669 FVKGGYTVSHES
+1669 
-1681 ANLRIGGSD
+1681 
-1690 SFSKVVTLELSDG
+1690 
-1703 TIHTVLFAEN
+1703 
-1713 KVYADVIVKDANGD
+1713 
-1727 LYTKNMSNVTS
+1727 
-1738 STSVTIYASDGTT
+1738 
-1751 VLYSK
+1751 

>member
-116 FVVEPTETTAGTIAK
+116 FVVEPTETTAGTVAK

-144 AALTDASVWSVTEVL
+144 AALS
-159 STCQKAGSRT
+159 
-169 YVSEYGTVVVE
+169 
-180 LAKLEHVY
+180 
-188 GEWTL
+188 
-193 VTEPTETATGSATRT
+193 
-208 CKYGETDTVTVPALT
+208 

-232 VLPTCQKAGSRTYV
+232 VLSTCQKAGSRTYV

-398 DEKTGKVRFV
+398 DEKTGKVRFI

-414 ITTGGSEDP
+414 ITTGGSEDPYYP

-471 RLLFCTPFEVNASA
+471 RLLFCTPFEVNAST

-521 SFVDAEGNALSAEEC
+521 SFVDAEGNALTAEEC

-1210 ISCILDID
+1210 TSCILDID

-1353 SLTVLAADN
+1353 SLTVLASDN

-1393 LDGIKTITM
+1393 LDGIKTIKM

-1574 ENMTI
+1574 GNMTI

-1738 STSVTIYASDGTT
+1738 STSITIYASDGTT

>member
-57 CDCDHVDKV
+57 CECDHVDKV

-116 FVVEPTETTAGTIAK
+116 FVVEPTETTAGTVAK

-144 AALTDASVWSVTEVL
+144 AALTDASVWSVTEVI
-159 STCQKAGSRT
+159 STCQKAGS
-169 YVSEYGTVVVE
+169 
-180 LAKLEHVY
+180 K
-188 GEWTL
+188 
-193 VTEPTETATGSATRT
+193 
-208 CKYGETDTVTVPALT
+208 
-223 DASVWTVTE
+223 
-232 VLPTCQKAGSRTYV
+232 TYV

-352 TDNQTFKY
+352 TDSQTFKY

-398 DEKTGKVRFV
+398 DEKTGKVRFI

-414 ITTGGSEDP
+414 ITTGGSEDPYYP

-461 LVRANDGLFN
+461 LVRADDGLFN
-471 RLLFCTPFEVNASA
+471 RLLFCTPFEVNAST

-946 KELTTSEVLIA
+946 KELTTSEILIA

-1210 ISCILDID
+1210 TSCILDID
-1218 PDGMT
+1218 PDGVT

-1237 NYDAEKGTLDFCS
+1237 NYDPEKGTLDFCS

-1262 PVTTIIFVNTNS
+1262 PVTTIIFVNTKS

-1370 DGTTMQSLD
+1370 DGATMQSLD

-1574 ENMTI
+1574 GNMTI

-1598 YGNDAKANKKP
+1598 YGEGTKSDKKP

-1652 YMAYGSNTS
+1652 YMAYGNNTTGCAS
-1661 SCGTDTFV
+1661 DTYV
-1669 FVKGGYTVSHES
+1669 FVKGGFTVAHES
-1681 ANLRIGGSD
+1681 ANLKIKN
-1690 SFSKVVTLELSDG
+1690 SFSKVVTIQLSDG
-1703 TIHTVLFAEN
+1703 TTHTVLFAEN

-1738 STSVTIYASDGTT
+1738 STSITIYASDGTT

>member
-57 CDCDHVDKV
+57 CECDHVDKV

-116 FVVEPTETTAGTIAK
+116 FVVEPTETTAGTVAK

-144 AALTDASVWSVTEVL
+144 A
-159 STCQKAGSRT
+159 
-169 YVSEYGTVVVE
+169 
-180 LAKLEHVY
+180 
-188 GEWTL
+188 
-193 VTEPTETATGSATRT
+193 
-208 CKYGETDTVTVPALT
+208 ALT

-252 VVELAKLE
+252 VVELPKEE

-398 DEKTGKVRFV
+398 DEKTGKVRFI

-414 ITTGGSEDP
+414 ITTGGSEDPYYP

-471 RLLFCTPFEVNASA
+471 RLLFCTPFEVNAST

-521 SFVDAEGNALSAEEC
+521 SFVDAEGNALTAEEC

-1210 ISCILDID
+1210 TSCILDID

-1250 SNGSTVYHGFID
+1250 SNGSIVYHGFID

-1353 SLTVLAADN
+1353 SLTVLASDN

-1393 LDGIKTITM
+1393 LDGIKTIKM

-1484 VFRGW
+1484 LFRGW

-1574 ENMTI
+1574 GNMTI

-1713 KVYADVIVKDANGD
+1713 KVYADVIVKDANGE

>member
-116 FVVEPTETTAGTIAK
+116 FVVEPTETTAGTVAK

-159 STCQKAGSRT
+159 PTCQKAGSRT

-180 LAKLEHVY
+180 LPKEEHVY

-193 VTEPTETATGSATRT
+193 VTKPTETATGSATRT
-208 CKYGETDTVTVPALT
+208 CKYGETDTVTVPT
-223 DASVWTVTE
+223 
-232 VLPTCQKAGSRTYV
+232 
-246 SEYGTV
+246 
-252 VVELAKLE
+252 
-260 HVYGEWTLVTE
+260 
-271 PTETATGSATRT
+271 
-283 CKYGET
+283 
-289 DTVTVPALTDASV
+289 LTDASV

-352 TDNQTFKY
+352 TDSQTFKY

-398 DEKTGKVRFV
+398 DEKTGKVRFI

-414 ITTGGSEDP
+414 ITTGGSEDPYYP

-471 RLLFCTPFEVNASA
+471 RLLFCTPFEVNAST

-692 LYALWKAKV
+692 LYALWRAKV

-830 TSATAT
+830 TNATAT

-1014 FDVYLENNTEYYRL
+1014 FDVYLENNTEYYHL

-1210 ISCILDID
+1210 TSCILDID
-1218 PDGMT
+1218 PDGVT

-1237 NYDAEKGTLDFCS
+1237 NYDPEKGTLDFCS

-1262 PVTTIIFVNTNS
+1262 PVTTIIFVNTKS

-1370 DGTTMQSLD
+1370 DGATMKSLD

-1574 ENMTI
+1574 GNMTI

-1703 TIHTVLFAEN
+1703 TIHTVLFAKN
-1713 KVYADVIVKDANGD
+1713 KVYADVIVKDANGE

>member
-108 GHSYGEWT
+108 GHSYGEWI

-180 LAKLEHVY
+180 LPKE
-188 GEWTL
+188 
-193 VTEPTETATGSATRT
+193 
-208 CKYGETDTVTVPALT
+208 
-223 DASVWTVTE
+223 
-232 VLPTCQKAGSRTYV
+232 
-246 SEYGTV
+246 
-252 VVELAKLE
+252 E

-398 DEKTGKVRFV
+398 DEKTGKVRFI

-414 ITTGGSEDP
+414 ITTGGSEDPYYP

-471 RLLFCTPFEVNASA
+471 RLLFCTPFEVNAST

-799 KLIIDENGNISGQ
+799 KLIIDENGNISGK

-822 ATQKIEWK
+822 STQKIEWK

-1191 PVEFTKTEKNGGV
+1191 PVEFTKAEKNGGV

-1210 ISCILDID
+1210 TSCILDID

-1237 NYDAEKGTLDFCS
+1237 NYDPEKGTLDFCS

-1262 PVTTIIFVNTNS
+1262 PVTTIIFVNTKS

-1285 IPIEGKYNYS
+1285 IPIEGKYSYS
-1295 EHTYSSSYWDGGST
+1295 EHTYSSSYWAGGST

-1402 GEYTG
+1402 GEYAG
-1407 TYTKAKEGSS
+1407 TYTKAKEGSI

-1589 YGSYRGWNM
+1589 YGLYRGWNM
-1598 YGNDAKANKKP
+1598 CGNDAKADKKP
-1609 TVDMVIS
+1609 TDDMVIS

-1681 ANLRIGGSD
+1681 ANLRIGGSK

-1738 STSVTIYASDGTT
+1738 STSITIYASDGTT

>member
-116 FVVEPTETTAGTIAK
+116 FVVEPTETTAGTVAK

-159 STCQKAGSRT
+159 S
-169 YVSEYGTVVVE
+169 
-180 LAKLEHVY
+180 
-188 GEWTL
+188 
-193 VTEPTETATGSATRT
+193 
-208 CKYGETDTVTVPALT
+208 
-223 DASVWTVTE
+223 
-232 VLPTCQKAGSRTYV
+232 TCQKAGSRTYV

-352 TDNQTFKY
+352 TDSQTFKY

-398 DEKTGKVRFV
+398 DEKTGKVRFI

-414 ITTGGSEDP
+414 ITTGGSEDPYYP

-471 RLLFCTPFEVNASA
+471 RLLFCTPFEVNAST

-869 TPSDGKIV
+869 TPSDGKII

-1210 ISCILDID
+1210 TSCILDID

-1262 PVTTIIFVNTNS
+1262 PVTTIIFVNTKS

-1622 GRKEGKVTGTT
+1622 GRKEGKVIGTT

-1703 TIHTVLFAEN
+1703 TTHTVLFAEN

-1738 STSVTIYASDGTT
+1738 STSITIYASDGTT

>member
-144 AALTDASVWSVTEVL
+144 AALTDASVW
-159 STCQKAGSRT
+159 
-169 YVSEYGTVVVE
+169 
-180 LAKLEHVY
+180 
-188 GEWTL
+188 
-193 VTEPTETATGSATRT
+193 
-208 CKYGETDTVTVPALT
+208 
-223 DASVWTVTE
+223 TVTE

-252 VVELAKLE
+252 VVELPKEE

-414 ITTGGSEDP
+414 ITIGGSE
-423 YDPYDPYDPGYGTV
+423 DPYDPGYGTV

-471 RLLFCTPFEVNASA
+471 RLLFCTPFEVNAST

-790 AGYGNYGGK
+790 AGHGNYGGK

-931 FTNIKDIKN
+931 FTNIKDIEN

-1087 EFTKAVPANLVI
+1087 EFTKAVPANLLI

-1210 ISCILDID
+1210 TSCILDID

-1237 NYDAEKGTLDFCS
+1237 NYDPEKGTLDFCS

-1285 IPIEGKYNYS
+1285 IPIEGKYSYS
-1295 EHTYSSSYWDGGST
+1295 EHTYSSSYWAGGST

-1407 TYTKAKEGSS
+1407 TYTKAKEGSI

-1574 ENMTI
+1574 GNMTI

-1609 TVDMVIS
+1609 TVDMVNS

-1669 FVKGGYTVSHES
+1669 FAKGGYTVSHES

-1738 STSVTIYASDGTT
+1738 STSITIYASDGTT

>member
-57 CDCDHVDKV
+57 CECDHVDKV

-116 FVVEPTETTAGTIAK
+116 FVVEPTETTAGTVAK

-159 STCQKAGSRT
+159 PTCQKAGSKT

-180 LAKLEHVY
+180 LPKE
-188 GEWTL
+188 
-193 VTEPTETATGSATRT
+193 
-208 CKYGETDTVTVPALT
+208 
-223 DASVWTVTE
+223 
-232 VLPTCQKAGSRTYV
+232 
-246 SEYGTV
+246 
-252 VVELAKLE
+252 E

-352 TDNQTFKY
+352 TDSQTFKY

-398 DEKTGKVRFV
+398 DEKTGKVRFI

-414 ITTGGSEDP
+414 ITTGGSEDPYYP

-461 LVRANDGLFN
+461 LVRADDGLFN
-471 RLLFCTPFEVNASA
+471 RLLFCTPFEVNAST

-521 SFVDAEGNALSAEEC
+521 SFVDAEGNALTAEEC

-830 TSATAT
+830 TNATAT

-946 KELTTSEVLIA
+946 KELTTSEILIA

-1210 ISCILDID
+1210 TSCILDID
-1218 PDGMT
+1218 PDGVT

-1237 NYDAEKGTLDFCS
+1237 NYDPEKGTLDFCS

-1262 PVTTIIFVNTNS
+1262 PVTTIIFVNTKS

-1574 ENMTI
+1574 GNMTI

-1598 YGNDAKANKKP
+1598 YGEGTKSDKKP

-1652 YMAYGSNTS
+1652 YMAYGNNTTGCAS
-1661 SCGTDTFV
+1661 DTYV
-1669 FVKGGYTVSHES
+1669 FVKGGFTVAHES
-1681 ANLRIGGSD
+1681 ANLKIKN
-1690 SFSKVVTLELSDG
+1690 SFSKVVTIQLSDG
-1703 TIHTVLFAEN
+1703 TTHTVLFAEN
-1713 KVYADVIVKDANGD
+1713 KVYADVIVKDANGE

>member
-116 FVVEPTETTAGTIAK
+116 FVVEPTETTAGTVAK

-159 STCQKAGSRT
+159 S
-169 YVSEYGTVVVE
+169 
-180 LAKLEHVY
+180 
-188 GEWTL
+188 
-193 VTEPTETATGSATRT
+193 
-208 CKYGETDTVTVPALT
+208 
-223 DASVWTVTE
+223 
-232 VLPTCQKAGSRTYV
+232 TCQKAGSRTYV

-352 TDNQTFKY
+352 TDSQTFKY

-398 DEKTGKVRFV
+398 DEKTGKVRFI

-471 RLLFCTPFEVNASA
+471 RLLFCTPFEVNAST

-1210 ISCILDID
+1210 TSCILDID

-1285 IPIEGKYNYS
+1285 IPIGGKYNYS

-1353 SLTVLAADN
+1353 SLTVLASDN

-1393 LDGIKTITM
+1393 LDGIKTIKM

-1439 EAGTYTIAKPEVT
+1439 EAGTYTISKPEVT

-1470 NVALELPVPHNAEY
+1470 NVALELPVPHNA
-1484 VFRGW
+1484 
-1489 YLDSELTK
+1489 ELTK

-1528 MEDATLEYGVGDTIN
+1528 MEDATLEYGIGDTIN

-1574 ENMTI
+1574 GNMTI

-1598 YGNDAKANKKP
+1598 YGEGTKSDKKP

-1652 YMAYGSNTS
+1652 YMAYGNNTTGCAS
-1661 SCGTDTFV
+1661 DTYV
-1669 FVKGGYTVSHES
+1669 FVKGGFTVAHES
-1681 ANLRIGGSD
+1681 ANLKIKN
-1690 SFSKVVTLELSDG
+1690 SFSKVVTIQLSDG
-1703 TIHTVLFAEN
+1703 TTHTVLFAEN
-1713 KVYADVIVKDANGD
+1713 KVYADVIVKDANGE

>member
-116 FVVEPTETTAGTIAK
+116 FVVEPTETTAGTVAK

-159 STCQKAGSRT
+159 
-169 YVSEYGTVVVE
+169 
-180 LAKLEHVY
+180 
-188 GEWTL
+188 
-193 VTEPTETATGSATRT
+193 
-208 CKYGETDTVTVPALT
+208 
-223 DASVWTVTE
+223 
-232 VLPTCQKAGSRTYV
+232 PTCQKAGSKTYV

-398 DEKTGKVRFV
+398 DEKTGKVRFI

-414 ITTGGSEDP
+414 ITTGGSEDPYYP

-471 RLLFCTPFEVNASA
+471 RLLFCTPFEVNAST

-541 VCVKDASGNVIEKFG
+541 VCVKDASGNIIEKFG

-1014 FDVYLENNTEYYRL
+1014 FDVYLENNTEYYHL

-1210 ISCILDID
+1210 TSCILDID
-1218 PDGMT
+1218 PDGVT

-1237 NYDAEKGTLDFCS
+1237 NYDPEKGTLDFCS

-1262 PVTTIIFVNTNS
+1262 PVTTIIFVNTKS

-1574 ENMTI
+1574 GNMTI

-1703 TIHTVLFAEN
+1703 TIHTVLFAKN
-1713 KVYADVIVKDANGD
+1713 KVYADVIVKDANGE

>member
-92 TYTSKYGKVVV
+92 TYTSKYGNVVV

-116 FVVEPTETTAGTIAK
+116 FVVEPTETTAGTVAK

-159 STCQKAGSRT
+159 S
-169 YVSEYGTVVVE
+169 
-180 LAKLEHVY
+180 
-188 GEWTL
+188 
-193 VTEPTETATGSATRT
+193 
-208 CKYGETDTVTVPALT
+208 
-223 DASVWTVTE
+223 
-232 VLPTCQKAGSRTYV
+232 TCQKAGSRTYV

-398 DEKTGKVRFV
+398 DEKTGKVRFI

-414 ITTGGSEDP
+414 ITTGGSE
-423 YDPYDPYDPGYGTV
+423 DPYDPYDPGYGTV

-471 RLLFCTPFEVNASA
+471 RLLFCTPFEVNAST

-692 LYALWKAKV
+692 LYALWRAKV

-1210 ISCILDID
+1210 TSCILDID

-1250 SNGSTVYHGFID
+1250 SNGSIVYHGFID

-1353 SLTVLAADN
+1353 SLTVLASDN

-1393 LDGIKTITM
+1393 LDGIKTIKM

-1439 EAGTYTIAKPEVT
+1439 EAGTYTISKPEVT

-1574 ENMTI
+1574 KNMTI

-1598 YGNDAKANKKP
+1598 YGDGTKSDKKP

-1652 YMAYGSNTS
+1652 YMAYGNNTTGCAS
-1661 SCGTDTFV
+1661 DTYV
-1669 FVKGGYTVSHES
+1669 FVKGGFTVAHES
-1681 ANLRIGGSD
+1681 ANLKIKN
-1690 SFSKVVTLELSDG
+1690 SFSKVVTIQLSDG
-1703 TIHTVLFAEN
+1703 TTHTVLFAEN
-1713 KVYADVIVKDANGD
+1713 KVYADVIVKDANGE

>member
-193 VTEPTETATGSATRT
+193 VTEPTA
-208 CKYGETDTVTVPALT
+208 
-223 DASVWTVTE
+223 
-232 VLPTCQKAGSRTYV
+232 
-246 SEYGTV
+246 
-252 VVELAKLE
+252 
-260 HVYGEWTLVTE
+260 
-271 PTETATGSATRT
+271 TATGSATRT

-398 DEKTGKVRFV
+398 DEKTGKVRFI

-414 ITTGGSEDP
+414 ITTGGSEDPYYP

-471 RLLFCTPFEVNASA
+471 RLLFCTPFEVNAST

-636 TGEYATLDPATVSA
+636 TGEYATLDPTTVSA

-799 KLIIDENGNISGQ
+799 KLIIDENGNISGK

-822 ATQKIEWK
+822 STQKIEWK

-1156 ECAAGSEWTSGT
+1156 ECVAGSEWTSGT

-1204 DGGYAR
+1204 DDGYAR
-1210 ISCILDID
+1210 TSCILDID

-1237 NYDAEKGTLDFCS
+1237 NYDPEKGTLDFCS

-1262 PVTTIIFVNTNS
+1262 PVTTIIFVNTKS

-1285 IPIEGKYNYS
+1285 IPIEGKYSYS
-1295 EHTYSSSYWDGGST
+1295 EHTYSSSYWAGGST

-1402 GEYTG
+1402 GEYAG
-1407 TYTKAKEGSS
+1407 TYTKAKEGSI

-1598 YGNDAKANKKP
+1598 FGTGSKTLSPNNSLSITA
-1609 TVDMVIS
+1609 
-1616 VDGIAS
+1616 DGTAS
-1622 GRKEGKVTGTT
+1622 GTKEGTVEGTT

-1638 DDYYAYYEETLGII
+1638 GGYYAYYEETLGII
-1652 YMAYGSNTS
+1652 YMAYRNNENG
-1661 SCGTDTFV
+1661 CGTDTYV
-1669 FVKGGYTVSHES
+1669 FVKNGFSKSYES
-1681 ANLRIGGSD
+1681 EKLNIDKSD
-1690 SFSKVVTLELSDG
+1690 YSKVVTLEFSDG
-1703 TIHTVLFAEN
+1703 TVHTVLFAQD

>member
-66 EVPTLTDTKVWACV
+66 EVPTLTDTKVWACI

-116 FVVEPTETTAGTIAK
+116 FVVEPTETTAGTVAK

-144 AALTDASVWSVTEVL
+144 AALS
-159 STCQKAGSRT
+159 
-169 YVSEYGTVVVE
+169 
-180 LAKLEHVY
+180 
-188 GEWTL
+188 
-193 VTEPTETATGSATRT
+193 
-208 CKYGETDTVTVPALT
+208 

-252 VVELAKLE
+252 VVELPKEE
-260 HVYGEWTLVTE
+260 HVYGEWTLVAE

-398 DEKTGKVRFV
+398 DEKTGKVRFI

-414 ITTGGSEDP
+414 ITTGGSEDPYYP

-869 TPSDGKIV
+869 TPSDGKII

-916 HIYNNVSVATSTGEE
+916 HIYNNVSVATTTGEE

-1210 ISCILDID
+1210 TSCILDID

-1262 PVTTIIFVNTNS
+1262 PVTTIIFVNTKS

-1703 TIHTVLFAEN
+1703 TTHTVLFAEN

-1738 STSVTIYASDGTT
+1738 STSITIYASDGTT

>member
-116 FVVEPTETTAGTIAK
+116 FVVEPTETTAGTVAK

-144 AALTDASVWSVTEVL
+144 AALSDASVWTVTEVL

-180 LAKLEHVY
+180 LPKE
-188 GEWTL
+188 
-193 VTEPTETATGSATRT
+193 
-208 CKYGETDTVTVPALT
+208 
-223 DASVWTVTE
+223 
-232 VLPTCQKAGSRTYV
+232 
-246 SEYGTV
+246 
-252 VVELAKLE
+252 E

-352 TDNQTFKY
+352 TDSQTFKY

-398 DEKTGKVRFV
+398 DEKTGKVRFI

-414 ITTGGSEDP
+414 ITTGGSEDPYYP

-471 RLLFCTPFEVNASA
+471 RLLFCTPFEVNAST

-521 SFVDAEGNALSAEEC
+521 SFVDAEGNALTAEEC

-1210 ISCILDID
+1210 TSCILDID

-1439 EAGTYTIAKPEVT
+1439 EAGTYTISKPEVT

-1574 ENMTI
+1574 GNMTI

-1598 YGNDAKANKKP
+1598 YGEGTKSDEKP

-1622 GRKEGKVTGTT
+1622 GSKEGKVTGTT

-1652 YMAYGSNTS
+1652 YMAYGNNTTGCAS
-1661 SCGTDTFV
+1661 DTYV
-1669 FVKGGYTVSHES
+1669 FVKGGFTVAHES
-1681 ANLRIGGSD
+1681 ANLKIKN
-1690 SFSKVVTLELSDG
+1690 SFSKVVTIQLSDG
-1703 TIHTVLFAEN
+1703 TTHTVLFAEN
-1713 KVYADVIVKDANGD
+1713 KVYADVIVKDANGE